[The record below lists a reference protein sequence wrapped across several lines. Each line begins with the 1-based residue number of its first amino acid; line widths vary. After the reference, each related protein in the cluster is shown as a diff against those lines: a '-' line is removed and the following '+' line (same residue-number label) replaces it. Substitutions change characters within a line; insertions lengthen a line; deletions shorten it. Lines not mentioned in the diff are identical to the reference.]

1 MKTVRLAREGL
12 RALSEHPLRTLF
24 MMAGTVLG
32 IASLTVVMAMNDG
45 ARTSL
50 ERRLEMFGYDM
61 IRIRAGGMQQS
72 GTGRR
77 NTTLKEADARAIAVQ
92 VEGLGLISPMYRTA
106 ETVVKY
112 KNANTT
118 TRAVGVTQ
126 DIFEMREIEIAT
138 GRAFDAQDED
148 QMRRVCVLGQTVIDA
163 LFSGEDPV
171 GRNILVNRVS
181 LRVIGT
187 VVPRGTAGHGHD
199 RDDLILLPLSTAMHR
214 VDRVDYVNGI
224 NIQTEDLDR
233 IDAQADE
240 IEAILRERHH
250 IDEGEEDD
258 FVCFTAG
265 DIMEFRMRTV
275 NQLSIL
281 LGALAI
287 LCLVVGG
294 AVLMNIM
301 LVSVGSRTQEIG
313 LRRALGASGRDIF
326 AQLLVESVVVN
337 VLGMLTGTVL
347 GYGVSWIIEQL
358 VEDMPTAF
366 SWSGL
371 GMAAGFSLIVG
382 VGFGTLPARRAARLQ
397 PVEALR

>member
-1 MKTVRLAREGL
+1 MKSARLAREGL

-61 IRIRAGGMQQS
+61 IRIRAGGRHNH

-77 NTTLKEADARAIAVQ
+77 DTTLKIADAHAIAIE
-92 VEGLGLISPMYRTA
+92 VEGLGLISPMYRVRQA
-106 ETVVKY
+106 AAKY
-112 KNANTT
+112 RSANTT

-126 DIFEMREIEIAT
+126 DIFEMREMEIAR
-138 GRAFDAQDED
+138 GRAFDARDED

-171 GRNILVNRVS
+171 GRNIQVNRVS
-181 LRVIGT
+181 LRVIGALT
-187 VVPRGTAGHGHD
+187 SRGMTGHGWD
-199 RDDLILLPLSTAMHR
+199 RDDIILLPLSTAMRR
-214 VDRVDYVNGI
+214 VARVDYVNGI
-224 NIQTEDLDR
+224 NIQTDDLAR
-233 IDAQADE
+233 IDAQSDE
-240 IEAILRERHH
+240 IEALLRERHH

-258 FVCFTAG
+258 FMVFTAG

-281 LGALAI
+281 LGALAL

-313 LRRALGASGRDIF
+313 LRRAVGASSRDIF
-326 AQLLVESVVVN
+326 AQLLVEAIVVN
-337 VLGMLTGTVL
+337 LLGMLIGTAM
-347 GYGVSWIIEQL
+347 GYGVSWIVEKL
-358 VEDMPTAF
+358 VEDMPTTF

-371 GMAAGFSLIVG
+371 GMAVGFSVIVG
-382 VGFGTLPARRAARLQ
+382 IGFGTLPARRAARLQ

>member
-1 MKTVRLAREGL
+1 MKAARLAREGL

-50 ERRLEMFGYDM
+50 ERRLEGFGYDM
-61 IRIRAGGMQQS
+61 IRIRAGGRRQS
-72 GTGRR
+72 GTGVR
-77 NTTLKEADARAIAVQ
+77 NTTLKVADARAIAIQ
-92 VEGLGLISPMYRTA
+92 VEGLGLISPMYYTR

-112 KNANTT
+112 KSANTT
-118 TRAVGVTQ
+118 TRAIGVTQ
-126 DIFEMREIEIAT
+126 DIFEMREMEIAA
-138 GRAFDAQDED
+138 GRAFDARDED

-163 LFSGEDPV
+163 VFSGDDPV
-171 GRNILVNRVS
+171 GKNILVNRVS

-187 VVPRGTAGHGHD
+187 LTPRGMTGHGHD
-199 RDDLILLPLSTAMHR
+199 RDDLILLPLSTAMRR

-224 NIQTEDLDR
+224 NIQSEDLER

-240 IEAILRERHH
+240 IEALLRERHH

-275 NQLSIL
+275 NQLSVL
-281 LGALAI
+281 LGALAL

-313 LRRALGASGRDIF
+313 LRRALGASSRDIF
-326 AQLLVESVVVN
+326 SQFLVESVVVN
-337 VLGMLTGTVL
+337 LMGMLTGTIL
-347 GYGVSWIIEQL
+347 GYGVAWLVEAL
-358 VEDMPTAF
+358 VEDMPTTF

-371 GMAAGFSLIVG
+371 GMAAGFSLVVG

>member
-1 MKTVRLAREGL
+1 MKAARLAREGL

-24 MMAGTVLG
+24 MMTGTILG

-45 ARTSL
+45 ARTTL
-50 ERRLEMFGYDM
+50 EQRLEMFGYDM
-61 IRIRAGGMQQS
+61 IRVRAGGMQQT

-77 NTTLKEADARAIAVQ
+77 DTTLKIPDAQAIAVQ
-92 VEGLGLISPMYRTA
+92 VEGLGLISPMYRTH
-106 ETVVKY
+106 ETAVKY
-112 KNANTT
+112 RNANTT

-126 DIFEMREIEIAT
+126 DIFEMREMEIAK
-138 GRAFDAQDED
+138 GRAFDALDED

-171 GRNILVNRVS
+171 GRNIQANRVS

-187 VVPRGTAGHGHD
+187 LVPRGAAGPGHD
-199 RDDLILLPLSTAMHR
+199 RDDLILLPLSTAMR
-214 VDRVDYVNGI
+214 RLDRVDYVNGI

-233 IDAQADE
+233 IDAQAEE

-250 IDEGEEDD
+250 IDPGEEDD
-258 FVCFTAG
+258 FMVFTAG

-281 LGALAI
+281 LGALAL

-301 LVSVGSRTQEIG
+301 LVSVGSRTTEIG
-313 LRRALGASGRDIF
+313 LRRALGASSRDIF

-337 VLGMLTGTVL
+337 LLGMVVGTGL
-347 GYGVSWIIEQL
+347 GYVVSWVVGRL
-358 VEDMPTAF
+358 VEDMPATF
-366 SWSGL
+366 SWTGL
-371 GMAAGFSLIVG
+371 ALAAGFSLVVG
-382 VGFGTLPARRAARLQ
+382 VGFGTLPARRAASLQ

>member
-1 MKTVRLAREGL
+1 
-12 RALSEHPLRTLF
+12 

-50 ERRLEMFGYDM
+50 ERRLEGFGYDM
-61 IRIRAGGMQQS
+61 IRSRAGGRRQS
-72 GTGRR
+72 GTGVR
-77 NTTLKEADARAIAVQ
+77 NTTLKVADARAIAIQ
-92 VEGLGLISPMYRTA
+92 VEGLGLISPMYYTR

-112 KNANTT
+112 KSANTT
-118 TRAVGVTQ
+118 TRAIGVTQ
-126 DIFEMREIEIAT
+126 DIFEMREMEIAA
-138 GRAFDAQDED
+138 GRAFDARDED

-163 LFSGEDPV
+163 VFSGDDPV
-171 GRNILVNRVS
+171 GKNILVNRVS

-187 VVPRGTAGHGHD
+187 LTPRGMTGHGHD
-199 RDDLILLPLSTAMHR
+199 RDDLILLPLSTAMRR

-224 NIQTEDLDR
+224 NIQSEDLER

-240 IEAILRERHH
+240 IEALLRERHH

-275 NQLSIL
+275 NQLSVL
-281 LGALAI
+281 LGALAL

-313 LRRALGASGRDIF
+313 LRRALGASSRDIF
-326 AQLLVESVVVN
+326 SQFLVESVVVN
-337 VLGMLTGTVL
+337 LMGMLTGTIL
-347 GYGVSWIIEQL
+347 GYGVAWLVEAL
-358 VEDMPTAF
+358 VEDMPTTF

-371 GMAAGFSLIVG
+371 GMAAGFSLVVG